1 MSNCRHLF
9 KFPFYAL
16 TLKTDQERLDEWIDQ
31 EKYQVVCEEIIS
43 YVKKNG
49 FDYFR
54 KLERTV
60 LSETKEF
67 LDYSWN
73 VCSAVP
79 EMAADE
85 LAGAFHNFVCK
96 YFWHYGPGCI
106 TFLYEHN
113 LSERLS
119 GSLAKRHDNVADLS
133 GQLLKTSY
141 KSFLVESEDLL
152 SEISKAKGARQQ
164 KLTRDYIQRYFFID
178 TSYHTKIELNEKN
191 ILAKAKAAAKHGEQ
205 KNRTTVKLKELK
217 LSEEEKI
224 IIELLKSAEML
235 RDKRKQVAMAGAHV
249 MLKFL
254 DEVVRRKK
262 LDLDL
267 AKRAHW
273 FEFQDLLDDPK
284 ETIERLKKRDYMSI
298 VLDGNSFHYLDYMAI
313 EPRTVA
319 DSDVQFFKG
328 TPAAAGVY
336 KGRVK
341 IIVTKKD
348 FPKMKKGDILVTDMT
363 RPDYLPIMRLAG
375 AIVTDEGGLTC
386 HAAVVSREMGIPCVV
401 GTKIGTQVLHDGQRV
416 EVDADRGVV
425 KILGGK

>member
-119 GSLAKRHDNVADLS
+119 DSLAKRHDNVAE
-133 GQLLKTSY
+133 LLGGLMKAEY
-141 KSFLVESEDLL
+141 KSFMAESEEMLF
-152 SEISKAKGARQQ
+152 EIAGAKGNV
-164 KLTRDYIQRYFFID
+164 RDKMADGYIRKYFFID
-178 TSYHTKIELNEKN
+178 TSYRHKIELDKKKV
-191 ILAKAKAAAKHGEQ
+191 LAKAKAIIKHGEQ
-205 KNRTTVKLKELK
+205 KSGAVEKPVKIK
-217 LSEEEKI
+217 LSKEEEI
-224 IIELLKSAEML
+224 IVGLLKSAEIV

-254 DEVVRRKK
+254 DEIVRRKK

-273 FEFQDLLDDPK
+273 FEFQDLLDHPK
-284 ETIERLKKRDYMSI
+284 ETVERLKKRDYMSI
-298 VLDGNSFHYLDYMAI
+298 VLDGNSFHYLDYIAI

-328 TPAAAGVY
+328 TPAAAGIY

-375 AIVTDEGGLTC
+375 AIITDEGGLTC

-425 KILGGK
+425 KIVKN